1 MWAEVR
7 AANPRPLY
15 PIDSPRLCV
24 WACFVHLRQP
34 PLVCV
39 GLCLC
44 LTPGPACVDTPRC
57 LPCFAALLVCSTHTE
72 GGDPGSLSCF

>member
-15 PIDSPRLCV
+15 PIDSPRL
-24 WACFVHLRQP
+24 
-34 PLVCV
+34 CV